1 MICKICDA
9 FRNIRKESF
18 EEYVK
23 LDFHETTKKYIKY
36 KLESYRRFPQVE
48 DSMSIQFVQK
58 KIVGIS
64 KQTKLNKSKTVSEAT
79 IWYGDMKARQTL
91 SGFCFSALA
100 LLLRQKALLKER
112 NVKRE
117 PNEILRSDEI
127 PWNTNRL

>member
-18 EEYVK
+18 EVYVK
-23 LDFHETTKKYIKY
+23 LDFHETTKTYIKY

-64 KQTKLNKSKTVSEAT
+64 KQTKLNKSETVSEAT
-79 IWYGDMKARQTL
+79 I
-91 SGFCFSALA
+91 
-100 LLLRQKALLKER
+100 
-112 NVKRE
+112 
-117 PNEILRSDEI
+117 
-127 PWNTNRL
+127 

>member
-23 LDFHETTKKYIKY
+23 LDFHETTKTYIKY
-36 KLESYRRFPQVE
+36 KLKSYRRFPQVE

-64 KQTKLNKSKTVSEAT
+64 KQTKLNKSETVSEAT
-79 IWYGDMKARQTL
+79 IWYGDMKARQML
-91 SGFCFSALA
+91 SGFFSALA
-100 LLLRQKALLKER
+100 LLLRQKTLLKER

-127 PWNTNRL
+127 PWNANRL